1 MEHKFDMFTAIIWQ
15 PALPEEPVSTE
26 LVGEIIRTCVTGR
39 FFPED
44 WIFRA
49 DLDRKNPAKATSR
62 SRQKDAGPSWQIE
75 DAVASRPLADALV
88 QAPGEHG
95 ESSPNFVQSQ
105 VLEEYA
111 ELNAQILAG
120 SYVDLGTAKRIA
132 GHEFGDVLRFM
143 GRNSQFRTLLVDF
156 ADRSNFAP
164 EDWMLLGSLDLEVHF
179 VRKRRIRAEDG
190 HSTKKRHQLA
200 S

>member
-1 MEHKFDMFTAIIWQ
+1 MEHIFDMFTAIIWQ
-15 PALPEEPVSTE
+15 PALPEDPVSTE
-26 LVGEIIRTCVTGR
+26 LVGETIRTCVTGR

-49 DLDRKNPAKATSR
+49 DLDRKIPAKATHR
-62 SRQKDAGPSWQIE
+62 SGQKDVGPSWRIE
-75 DAVASRPLADALV
+75 DAVASRPLADAPV

-95 ESSPNFVQSQ
+95 ESSSNVVQSQ

-111 ELNAQILAG
+111 ELNALMFAG
-120 SYVDLGTAKRIA
+120 SHVDLETAKCIA
-132 GHEFGDVLRFM
+132 GPEFDDVFRFM
-143 GRNSQFRTLLVDF
+143 GHNPQFRTLLVEF
-156 ADRSNFAP
+156 ADRSNFGP

-190 HSTKKRHQLA
+190 HPTGSTTN
-200 S
+200 